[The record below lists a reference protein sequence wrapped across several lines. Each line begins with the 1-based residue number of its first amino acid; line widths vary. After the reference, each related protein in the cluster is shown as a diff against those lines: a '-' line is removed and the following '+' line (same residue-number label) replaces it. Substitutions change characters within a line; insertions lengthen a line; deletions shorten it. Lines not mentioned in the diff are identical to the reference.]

1 MEFTGSSARIGIS
14 LPADMLE
21 YLLDRKRQDG
31 IPVSVQIQRAI
42 ENDIMDR
49 AVEDATPTALTPEQF
64 EAKWAEFLRGK
75 VLVDAPADYRIGP
88 AHPADTPFGED
99 E

>member
-21 YLLDRKRQDG
+21 YLLQRKRQEG

-42 ENDIMDR
+42 ETDIMDR
-49 AVEDATPTALTPEQF
+49 AEANQSPAPARTPE
-64 EAKWAEFLRGK
+64 EIDEFLYGPQRRAAANK
-75 VLVDAPADYRIGP
+75 LVDP
-88 AHPADTPFGED
+88 GEPYNAQGG

>member
-42 ENDIMDR
+42 ENDITDR
-49 AVEDATPTALTPEQF
+49 EVEDATPTALTPEQF
-64 EAKWAEFLRGK
+64 EAKWAEFMRGK
-75 VLVDAPADYRIGP
+75 PADYRIGP

>member
-1 MEFTGSSARIGIS
+1 MPKIKIS
-14 LPADMLE
+14 ISVDADMHE
-21 YLLDRKRQDG
+21 YLLQRKRQDG

-49 AVEDATPTALTPEQF
+49 AVEDAAPTALTPEQF

>member
-1 MEFTGSSARIGIS
+1 MPKIKIS
-14 LPADMLE
+14 ISVDADLHE

-42 ENDIMDR
+42 ENDILDR

-64 EAKWAEFLRGK
+64 EAKWTEFLRGK
-75 VLVDAPADYRIGP
+75 PADYRIGP